1 MPSPKNYREGGHEEN
16 EKGKLSGKTSSGGT
30 GLEMQPRTRT
40 AKEFFTGKRVVANLP
55 ALPHGKPKLT
65 KLLVN
70 VTIQRSLGAVQVVM
84 APEATVDELIAAVLR
99 LHEKGGR
106 RPVFPSTS
114 PSGFDLHYS
123 QFSLESINRE
133 ENLMALG
140 SRNFFLCPKKKAATT
155 VSHGAAAAAGA
166 SSKEVAKPSY
176 IGLHGLKLM
185 DILL

>member
-1 MPSPKNYREGGHEEN
+1 MPSPKNYREGGHEKN
-16 EKGKLSGKTSSGGT
+16 KKGKLSGKTSSGGT
-30 GLEMQPRTRT
+30 VLEMQPRTRT

-84 APEATVDELIAAVLR
+84 APEATVDELISAVLQ
-99 LHEKGGR
+99 LHEKRGR

-123 QFSLESINRE
+123 QFSLESKLSFPSNW
-133 ENLMALG
+133 AL
-140 SRNFFLCPKKKAATT
+140 NNDKKAATT
-155 VSHGAAAAAGA
+155 VSHGAAAA